1 MLALERKNR
10 ILEKLQEEGRVV
22 VSQLSGQFGVSEE
35 TIRRDLEKLE
45 TEGFATKS
53 YGGAVLR
60 EDGAAD
66 APFGIRKKK
75 NVAQKRA
82 IARLA
87 SQLVQDGDRIMLDA
101 SSTATYIARALK
113 GKKRLTVITNS
124 VEILAELADT
134 SGWTVISTGGVLE
147 EGYLALLGPGA
158 ETAFGNFWADKAF
171 FSCKALDK
179 TQGIMDARETFA
191 HVKQVMTASARESIL
206 AVDQTKFD
214 RKAFARIT
222 GIRNL
227 TTVITDEE
235 PSRDWQRIFRQ
246 KDIRCMYPEAA
257 LKAAVPEIHGNK

>member
-1 MLALERKNR
+1 
-10 ILEKLQEEGRVV
+10 
-22 VSQLSGQFGVSEE
+22 
-35 TIRRDLEKLE
+35 
-45 TEGFATKS
+45 
-53 YGGAVLR
+53 
-60 EDGAAD
+60 
-66 APFGIRKKK
+66 
-75 NVAQKRA
+75 
-82 IARLA
+82 
-87 SQLVQDGDRIMLDA
+87 MLDA

-235 PSRDWQRIFRQ
+235 PSGDWQRIFSQ
-246 KDIRCMYPEAA
+246 KDIRCMYPE
-257 LKAAVPEIHGNK
+257 KSRETTCVPSRE